1 LEVKILKEI
10 TLDFVEEQT
19 ESNKKI
25 NEIDVNKISSP
36 VLARLIEEVRNEE
49 VYSINAYNRMHNR
62 HNRSR

>member
-1 LEVKILKEI
+1 LKEI

-49 VYSINAYNRMHNR
+49 IHSINAYNRMHNR

>member
-1 LEVKILKEI
+1 MEAKKLKEI
-10 TLDFVEEQT
+10 TLDIVESKP
-19 ESNKKI
+19 ESSKKI
-25 NEIDVNKISSP
+25 SEINVNEISSP